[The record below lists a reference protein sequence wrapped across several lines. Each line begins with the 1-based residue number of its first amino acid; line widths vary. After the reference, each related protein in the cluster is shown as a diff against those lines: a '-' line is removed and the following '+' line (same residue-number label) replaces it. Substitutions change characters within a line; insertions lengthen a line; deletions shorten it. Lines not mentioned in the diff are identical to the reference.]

1 MSRTSPTGHSKISLP
16 ALEEIAIK
24 TKLIIR
30 KSPRFSADAFLMCL
44 LSAVTSGKGSL
55 NQIVQNLMTR
65 VLRPMARQSLFERFS
80 PKSTAF
86 LQHVLQDLMEQRYRP
101 IQPALANSV
110 IRRIIIED
118 ASSQVLPKS
127 NAEAFPAH
135 GNHHG
140 QTAGVKIDF
149 AYDLLSGTMVSHTLE
164 QATMQDKIIGK
175 EMLSQVVPGDLVLR
189 DMGYFIL
196 DEFTAIEG
204 MGAKWLTRLPL
215 TTGVLLEDETALEKK
230 LKKSKENT
238 LDLVVLAGK
247 QKKKCR
253 LIAVRAA
260 PEVAEKK
267 RRERRQTAKKNGKQ
281 VCPKGLARDGWHL
294 MLTNLTR
301 EEASVTQLAE
311 VYRARWAVE
320 IQFRAWKQ
328 ALNLTAAL
336 NRKSNEH
343 HIQALV
349 LAAMIAH
356 QLGMKI
362 AAMLVEQVGRSR
374 LSFEKLYDNL
384 AQEILQLRSLL
395 DLRDFAP
402 DLRHIRRDKR
412 TRQTPIES
420 GIKALT

>member
-24 TKLIIR
+24 TQFIIR
-30 KSPRFSADAFLMCL
+30 KSPRFSADAFVMSL
-44 LSAVTSGKGSL
+44 LSVVHSGKGSL

-86 LQHVLQDLMEQRYRP
+86 LQEVLQDLMEQRYRLV
-101 IQPALANSV
+101 QPALAHSG

-164 QATMQDKIIGK
+164 QATTQDKIIGK
-175 EMLSQVVPGDLVLR
+175 EMLSQVVPGDLILR
-189 DMGYFIL
+189 DMGYFAL

-215 TTGVLLEDETALEKK
+215 TTGVLLEDESALEKK
-230 LKKSKENT
+230 LRKSKDNT
-238 LDLVVLAGK
+238 LDLHVFAGK

-253 LIAVRAA
+253 LVAVRAA
-260 PEVAEKK
+260 PEIAEKK
-267 RRERRQTAKKNGKQ
+267 RRERRQKAKRNGKQ
-281 VCPKGLARDGWHL
+281 VCLKGLARDGWHL
-294 MLTNLTR
+294 MLTNLTK
-301 EEASVTQLAE
+301 EQAAVTQLAE

-328 ALNLTAAL
+328 ALNLTSAL
-336 NRKSNEH
+336 NRQSNEH

-362 AAMLVEQVGRSR
+362 AALIVKQVGRSR

-384 AQEILQLRSLL
+384 AQEILHMRSLL
-395 DLRDFAP
+395 DLCDFAP
-402 DLRHIRRDKR
+402 DHRHITRDKR
-412 TRQTPIES
+412 SRQTPIES
-420 GIKALT
+420 GLKALT